1 MDTPRPAAGLVTF
14 LLSDVVA
21 STRLWQRSPLA
32 GKALARQ
39 AELIAEAIAEHG
51 GFRPPDQGE
60 GDSTLSVFSRP
71 AAALAAALAA
81 QRALLAEPWPDGAT
95 VSVRMAV
102 HTGEAE
108 VADSGNYGGLA
119 IIRAARLRGLAK
131 GGQVLVSSATAALVG
146 DSLPDSASLAE
157 LGSVVL
163 PGFERPERVH
173 QLTHAELPIQP
184 GRLGTLQPSGTSALG
199 AWPTPLIGRERERR
213 EVGELLTKGR
223 LVTIT
228 GAGGSGKTRLAH
240 AVAQD
245 SAELL
250 VDGVVWVELARVSDG
265 AQIAAAVVAA
275 CGLAE
280 VPGATSLQVLSHRLA
295 KSDLLIVLDNCEHLL
310 GACAE
315 LADVLLRAGPE
326 VRVVATAREPLG
338 VTGEVMW
345 RIPSLSVPAE
355 DEHSLERIAAADA
368 VQLFVERA
376 RASRPDFALDPA
388 NAPIVAAICRRL
400 DGIPLA
406 LELAAARVRALSID
420 RLATGLDDRFRLL
433 TGGARTAVARQR
445 TLLASVEWSY
455 DLLSDD
461 EQALFRRLAV
471 FASPFSLEA
480 AEAVAA
486 GDDLDRLDVFDLLA
500 RLVDKSLAQH
510 GSDRYRMLE
519 TLRHFGLE
527 RADDAGELELV
538 RDRHLAW
545 FRRRSAGWAVDREI
559 FCEPG
564 AAEIETET
572 PDLIAALDWS
582 LGRDRTATLE
592 LLQPLGA
599 TWPTRLANDEAR
611 AVSSRVLRG
620 LEVGGGEWLE
630 SVAPIAGALA
640 LAGDVATLFA
650 ARAALPERREAIS
663 ATARCQLE
671 TALSFL
677 LAFFEF
683 DAGIR
688 GIMRSVEDARALGNR
703 TLEVLA
709 TMHLAMMSNL
719 SDSHRARRL
728 ADWLDR
734 QLPADATLR
743 PNLRFIQVGLALN
756 EGDFATARATIA
768 RTHPS
773 SLIHMVQIALAT
785 GDRTLLRDALA
796 LLDGF
801 GAPGMFEGMRDL
813 VLGAAAVVD
822 GDFETARGHLRKAAE
837 MPGFISYWMARNHLA
852 RAARAVGDQVEADA
866 LLAEAERAFADSEMH
881 FTRVSLDLS
890 RGHRIRRQSAAESEA
905 LVHAALARAIQCGY
919 VLAEVDA
926 LELLAL
932 IHGDAD
938 RLADAARLIGAANA
952 FRARSGYKQL
962 YPMPDL
968 DELRGRLDS
977 DAVAE
982 GASLSL
988 QEAVEY
994 ARRGRGERSRPD
1006 HGWDSLTPTESR
1018 VVELVA
1024 SGLPNKEIAQ
1034 KLFVS
1039 LATVK
1044 THLVHVFTKLD
1055 VRSRTELAAAATRR
1069 AGASRRSQSA

>member
-1 MDTPRPAAGLVTF
+1 MDTAKPPAGLVTF
-14 LLSDVVA
+14 LVTDVVA

-39 AELIAEAIAEHG
+39 AELIAEAIADHG

-60 GDSTLSVFSRP
+60 GDSTLSVFARP

-81 QRALLAEPWPDGAT
+81 QRALLAEPWPEGAA

-108 VADSGNYGGLA
+108 LAESGNYGGLA

-131 GGQVLVSSATAALVG
+131 GGQVLVSSATAALVA
-146 DSLPDSASLAE
+146 DSLPEAASLAE
-157 LGSVVL
+157 LGNAAL

-173 QLTHAELPIQP
+173 QLAHPELPLQP
-184 GRLGTLQPSGTSALG
+184 GRLGSLQPSGTTALA
-199 AWPTPLIGRERERR
+199 AWPTPLVGRERERR
-213 EVGELLTKGR
+213 DVGELLAKGR

-245 SAELL
+245 CVELHP
-250 VDGVVWVELARVSDG
+250 DGVVWVELARVSDG
-265 AQIAAAVVAA
+265 AQVAGAVVAA
-275 CGLAE
+275 CGLTE
-280 VPGATSLQVLSHRLA
+280 TPGATALQVLSHRLA
-295 KSDLLIVLDNCEHLL
+295 KSDLLIVIDNCEHLL
-310 GACAE
+310 AACAE
-315 LADVLLRAGPE
+315 LADALLRAGPE
-326 VRVVATAREPLG
+326 VRVLATAREPLG
-338 VTGEVMW
+338 VAGETMW

-376 RASRPDFALDPA
+376 RASRPDFALDA
-388 NAPIVAAICRRL
+388 ASAPFVAGICRRL

-406 LELAAARVRALSID
+406 LELAAARVRALSVD
-420 RLATGLDDRFRLL
+420 RLAAGLDDRFRLL

-461 EQALFRRLAV
+461 EQALFRRLAA
-471 FASPFSLEA
+471 FAAPFSLEA
-480 AEAVAA
+480 AEAVAS
-486 GDDLDRLDVFDLLA
+486 GDDLDPLEVFDLLA
-500 RLVDKSLAQH
+500 RLVDKSLVLH
-510 GSDRYRMLE
+510 GGDRYRMLE

-527 RADDAGELELV
+527 RAAGASELENV

-545 FRRRSAGWAVDREI
+545 CRRRSVGWAVDRELLR
-559 FCEPG
+559 EPV
-564 AAEIETET
+564 AAEIEAET
-572 PDLIAALDWS
+572 PELITALDWS
-582 LGRDRTATLE
+582 VGRDRTATLE

-599 TWPTRLANDEAR
+599 SWPWRLANDEAR
-611 AVSSRVLRG
+611 AVSSRLLRG
-620 LEVGGGEWLE
+620 LEVGSCEWLE
-630 SVAPIAGALA
+630 TVAPIAGALA
-640 LAGDVATLFA
+640 LAGDVGTLSA
-650 ARAALPERREAIS
+650 ARTALSERRDAIS

-671 TALSFL
+671 TALAFL
-677 LAFFEF
+677 LAFFAF
-683 DAGIR
+683 DEGVKAIVR
-688 GIMRSVEDARALGNR
+688 AVEDARALGNR
-703 TLEVLA
+703 ALEVLA
-709 TMHLAMMSNL
+709 TTHLATMIII

-734 QLPADATLR
+734 QLPADAMLR
-743 PNLRFIQVGLALN
+743 ASLRFVQVGLALN
-756 EGDFATARATIA
+756 EGDLATARATIA

-773 SLIHMVQIALAT
+773 SLIQMVQIAHAT
-785 GDRTLLRDALA
+785 GDRVLLRDALA
-796 LLDGF
+796 VLDRF
-801 GAPGMFEGMRDL
+801 GAPGLFEGMRDL
-813 VLGAAAVVD
+813 VLGVAAVVD
-822 GDFETARGHLRKAAE
+822 GDFETARGHLRRAGQ
-837 MPGFISYWMARNHLA
+837 MPGFISYWLARNLLA
-852 RAARAVGDQVEADA
+852 RTARAVGDLVEADA
-866 LLAEAERAFADSEMH
+866 LLVEAEREFADTEMH
-881 FTRVSLDLS
+881 FTRVGLELA
-890 RGHRIRRQSAAESEA
+890 RGYRTLRQGTAGDAEA
-905 LVHAALARAIQCGY
+905 VVHAALARAIQCGF
-919 VLAEVDA
+919 VLAQVDA

-938 RLADAARLIGAANA
+938 RLADAGRLVGAANA

-962 YPMPDL
+962 YPTPEL
-968 DELRGRLDS
+968 DGLRTRLDS
-977 DAVAE
+977 DAVSE
-982 GASLSL
+982 GARLSL
-988 QEAVEY
+988 PEAVEY

-1006 HGWDSLTPTESR
+1006 HGWESLTPTELR

-1044 THLVHVFTKLD
+1044 THLVHSFTKLD
-1055 VRSRTELAAAATRR
+1055 VRSRTELAAAAIRR
-1069 AGASRRSQSA
+1069 DQRG

>member
-1 MDTPRPAAGLVTF
+1 MDSPKPPSGLVTF
-14 LLSDVVA
+14 LVTDVVA
-21 STRLWQRSPLA
+21 STRLWQRSSSA
-32 GKALARQ
+32 GEALTRH
-39 AELIAEAIAEHG
+39 AELIAEAIAQHG

-60 GDSTLSVFSRP
+60 GDSSLSVFSRP
-71 AAALAAALAA
+71 AAALEAALAA
-81 QRALLAEPWPDGAT
+81 QRALLAERWPEGAV

-108 VADSGNYGGLA
+108 LAKSGNYSGLA

-131 GGQVLVSSATAALVG
+131 GGQVLVSSATAALVS
-146 DSLPDSASLAE
+146 DSMPDSASLTD
-157 LGSVVL
+157 LGNAVL
-163 PGFERPERVH
+163 PGFERPDRVH
-173 QLTHAELPIQP
+173 QLAHPELPIQP
-184 GRLGTLQPSGTSALG
+184 SHLGALQASGTTALS

-213 EVGELLTKGR
+213 DVGELLAKGR

-245 SAELL
+245 CVQLHP
-250 VDGVVWVELARVSDG
+250 DGVVWVELARVSDG
-265 AQIAAAVVAA
+265 AQVAAAVVAA
-275 CGLAE
+275 CGLTE
-280 VPGATSLQVLSHRLA
+280 TPGATALQVLSNRLA
-295 KSDLLIVLDNCEHLL
+295 NSDLLIVLDNCEHLL
-310 GACAE
+310 AACAE
-315 LADVLLRAGPE
+315 LGDVLLRAGPE
-326 VRVVATAREPLG
+326 VRMLATAREPLG
-338 VTGEVMW
+338 VAGETMW

-376 RASRPDFALDPA
+376 RASRPDFALDAA
-388 NAPIVAAICRRL
+388 NAPFVAGICRRL

-406 LELAAARVRALSID
+406 LELAAARVRALSVD

-461 EQALFRRLAV
+461 EQALFRRLAA
-471 FASPFSLEA
+471 FAAPFSLDA

-486 GDDLDRLDVFDLLA
+486 GDDLDRLEVFDLLA
-500 RLVDKSLAQH
+500 RLVDKSLVLH
-510 GSDRYRMLE
+510 GGHRYRMLE

-527 RADDAGELELV
+527 RADDAGELELL

-545 FRRRSAGWAVDREI
+545 FRRRSAGWAVDREY
-559 FCEPG
+559 FCEPA
-564 AAEIETET
+564 AAEIEAET
-572 PDLIAALDWS
+572 PELIAALDWS

-620 LEVGGGEWLE
+620 LEVGSCAWLE
-630 SVAPIAGALA
+630 AVAPIAGALA
-640 LAGDVATLFA
+640 MAGDVATLFA
-650 ARAALPERREAIS
+650 ARAALSERREAIS
-663 ATARCQLE
+663 ATTRCQLE

-677 LAFFEF
+677 VAFFAF
-683 DAGIR
+683 DEGIQ
-688 GIMRSVEDARALGNR
+688 GITRAVEDARALGNR
-703 TLEVLA
+703 ALEVLA
-709 TMHLAMMSNL
+709 TMHLATMSTI

-743 PNLRFIQVGLALN
+743 ANLRFIQTGVALN
-756 EGDFATARATIA
+756 EGDFATARATIS

-773 SLIHMVQIALAT
+773 ALIQMVTIALAT

-796 LLDGF
+796 LLDRF
-801 GAPGMFEGMRDL
+801 GAPGLFEGMRDL

-822 GDFETARGHLRKAAE
+822 GDFETARGHLRRAAQ
-837 MPGFISYWMARNHLA
+837 MPGFVSYWAARSHLS
-852 RAARAVGDQVEADA
+852 RAARAVGDLVEADA
-866 LLAEAERAFADSEMH
+866 IVVDAEREFAGSEMNSTLAILDLGRGARLRPRNGADAEAA
-881 FTRVSLDLS
+881 
-890 RGHRIRRQSAAESEA
+890 
-905 LVHAALARAIQCGY
+905 VHAALARAIQYGF
-919 VLAEVDA
+919 VLPQVDA

-938 RLADAARLIGAANA
+938 RLADAGRLIGAADA

-962 YPMPDL
+962 YPTPDL
-968 DELRGRLDS
+968 DKLRSRLDS
-977 DAVAE
+977 DALAE
-982 GASLSL
+982 GARLSL
-988 QEAVEY
+988 REAVEY
-994 ARRGRGERSRPD
+994 ARRGRGERSRPG
-1006 HGWDSLTPTESR
+1006 HGWESLTPTELR

-1024 SGLPNKEIAQ
+1024 SGLPNKQIAE

-1055 VRSRTELAAAATRR
+1055 VRSRTELAAAAIRR
-1069 AGASRRSQSA
+1069 EDTG